1 MTIATQL
8 NTPLQTFDNA
18 ATKTTTTVTFDL
30 TVGKRLHTT
39 SFSYLFC
46 ENQKGNIFT
55 FQWPTTLLVNMKAFF
70 LVKMLASQPLAMY
83 STLKLEYTIGIFL
96 EFGILQCR

>member
-1 MTIATQL
+1 MIIVTEL
-8 NTPLQTFDNA
+8 NTPVQTFDNA

-30 TVGKRLHTT
+30 TVGTRLHTT

-55 FQWPTTLLVNMKAFF
+55 FQWPTTPLVNMTAFF
-70 LVKMLASQPLAMY
+70 
-83 STLKLEYTIGIFL
+83 
-96 EFGILQCR
+96 